1 MFRKHRLQSDLLNNL
16 MKFLALIVGI
26 FLFSQPVS
34 ASGVF
39 DSTFGAAGKTNISFS
54 DRTVYAED
62 AAFQAD
68 GKIVIAGYS
77 SLNVPIIASNDFTVI
92 RLNGEGT
99 IDTTFGSGGLVITDI
114 AGNSQDI
121 ANAVAV
127 QPDGKIIAG
136 GFSQAVGQSANPT
149 FTVVRYNSNG
159 SLDTTFGSGG
169 KVLTDFTESSQE
181 RINDLFVLAEGKIL
195 AVGSYG
201 GNSFPGVA
209 ARIAFVRYN
218 ADGSLDANYGGGGKF
233 LVRFNNGLGFTHYTD
248 FRGAALQPDG
258 KIVIA
263 GWALGANRS
272 SCVSSPTV
280 TCDNYY
286 SVLFRYNS
294 EMVLDKK
301 FGRRFGREY
310 SAPGENYFGVAA
322 LSDGRI
328 IVGGDKI
335 KAYSSSGRLN
345 SVFSPPA
352 ISNVNFPVHLIAGR
366 QDGTIVG
373 CGDVGI
379 GELNRDIGV
388 VLYGANGSLIGSDK
402 QDLSSQDFCQNVLI
416 QPDDK
421 IVVVGNGRN
430 GFAAFRY
437 LNITP

>member
-1 MFRKHRLQSDLLNNL
+1 

-26 FLFSQPVS
+26 FLFSQAIS

-39 DSTFGAAGKTNISFS
+39 DSTFGVAGKTDISFS
-54 DRTVYAED
+54 DRKVYGQD
-62 AAFQAD
+62 AALQAD
-68 GKIVIAGYS
+68 GKIVIAGNS
-77 SLNVPIIASNDFTVI
+77 SLNVLSIASNDFAVV
-92 RLNGEGT
+92 RLNGDGT
-99 IDTTFGSGGLVITDI
+99 LDTTFGSGGLVISDI
-114 AGNSQDI
+114 AGSSEDV
-121 ANAVAV
+121 ANVVAI

-169 KVLTDFTESSQE
+169 KILTDFTESSQE
-181 RINDLFVLAEGKIL
+181 RIYDLFVLADGKIL
-195 AVGSYG
+195 AVGSYS

-209 ARIAFVRYN
+209 ARIALVRYN
-218 ADGSLDANYGGGGKF
+218 ADGSLDANFGSGGKF
-233 LVRFNNGLGFTHYTD
+233 LIRFDNSLGFTHFTD
-248 FRGAALQPDG
+248 FRGAALQSDG

-263 GWALGANRS
+263 GWALAANNPG
-272 SCVSSPTV
+272 CVSSKTRS
-280 TCDNYY
+280 CDNYY

-294 EMVLDKK
+294 EMILDKK

-310 SAPGENYFGVAA
+310 SAPDENYIGVGA

-328 IVGGDKI
+328 IVGGDKV
-335 KAYSSSGRLN
+335 KAYASNGRLD
-345 SVFSPPA
+345 SIFSSPA
-352 ISNVNFPVHLIAGR
+352 ISNVNFPVHLIAER
-366 QDGTIVG
+366 QNGTIVG

-379 GELNRDIGV
+379 GGLNRDIGV
-388 VLYGANGSLIGSDK
+388 VLYSANGSLIGSDK
-402 QDLSSQDFCQNVLI
+402 QDLSSQDFCQDVLI

-430 GFAAFRY
+430 GFVAFRY